1 MTISDVLFKG
11 FPNQQFKWVETIQ
24 DLWSGYGSIQRW
36 ASNESCVIVK
46 HIKFP
51 TERMHSRGWNSEF
64 GHLRKVR
71 SYEVERYWYSHYA
84 KYCPAKLPKLLF
96 KDEKNGEQ
104 FLVLEDLNST
114 GFAQRVVHP
123 SFKQINYCLDWMAQF
138 HAYFL
143 ESSNDGLWDEGTY
156 WNLDSRPEEF
166 ENMQKGNLKNY
177 ASVID
182 YKLRNARYQTIVH
195 GDAKMAN
202 FCFSKTDSVAA
213 VDFQYVGRGCGIKD
227 VIYFLSSIQDDELIQ
242 NYDHFVNYYFE
253 KLGCYIG
260 RKNNKLEKEWRGLY
274 KFAWADFNRFLKGW
288 SPGHWKINSY
298 VEEITDEAINE
309 ITQELMFREVVGC
322 FKKAAIKAGKYIQ
335 ENINSTFS
343 VRFKRDDL
351 SDASRVLTS
360 IDLAAQTLIFD
371 EIEQVKA
378 KYDFGILSE
387 EHKDDNS
394 RFNKAFFICVDPLDG
409 TLPFTEK
416 VAGYSVSI
424 ALVTQSG
431 DAVCGVIYDPVGENV
446 YSAYRGG
453 GGFKNSIPIELNYTS
468 SVFTFICDR
477 SFSQSSDYELLL
489 QKLSEKNT
497 AKGVSEVK
505 VISHGGAAMNAI
517 WCIEHAPAVYAKPPK
532 IEEGG
537 GSIWDFA
544 ASTCIF
550 HELGLRAS
558 DYKGEA
564 LDLNRKGSTFM
575 NHKGVWFQ
583 A

>member
-1 MTISDVLFKG
+1 
-11 FPNQQFKWVETIQ
+11 
-24 DLWSGYGSIQRW
+24 
-36 ASNESCVIVK
+36 
-46 HIKFP
+46 
-51 TERMHSRGWNSEF
+51 
-64 GHLRKVR
+64 
-71 SYEVERYWYSHYA
+71 
-84 KYCPAKLPKLLF
+84 
-96 KDEKNGEQ
+96 
-104 FLVLEDLNST
+104 
-114 GFAQRVVHP
+114 
-123 SFKQINYCLDWMAQF
+123 
-138 HAYFL
+138 
-143 ESSNDGLWDEGTY
+143 
-156 WNLDSRPEEF
+156 
-166 ENMQKGNLKNY
+166 
-177 ASVID
+177 
-182 YKLRNARYQTIVH
+182 
-195 GDAKMAN
+195 MAN

-213 VDFQYVGRGCGIKD
+213 VDFQYVGRGCGIK

-394 RFNKAFFICVDPLDG
+394 RFNKAFLFVS
-409 TLPFTEK
+409 TLWMEHFHLRKSCRILSLNCISYTIR
-416 VAGYSVSI
+416 GCCLWS
-424 ALVTQSG
+424 
-431 DAVCGVIYDPVGENV
+431 DYDPVGENV

-453 GGFKNSIPIELNYTS
+453 GGFKNQY
-468 SVFTFICDR
+468 
-477 SFSQSSDYELLL
+477 Q
-489 QKLSEKNT
+489 LS
-497 AKGVSEVK
+497 
-505 VISHGGAAMNAI
+505 
-517 WCIEHAPAVYAKPPK
+517 
-532 IEEGG
+532 
-537 GSIWDFA
+537 
-544 ASTCIF
+544 
-550 HELGLRAS
+550 
-558 DYKGEA
+558 
-564 LDLNRKGSTFM
+564 
-575 NHKGVWFQ
+575 
-583 A
+583 